1 MTDWRARIPGRD
13 IWRVGLV
20 QAPIAEIARLG
31 FSTAPPVRWLAEEP
45 RLKFVADPFGLWR
58 DGRLY
63 LFVEAYDILEPFFA
77 PENQW
82 AGRSHE
88 HLAYRALHEH
98 FPKLSADQIFIIVD
112 AARRVFTTGGH
123 PTP

>member
-1 MTDWRARIPGRD
+1 MDETAAKAGAERRRDVEIRA
-13 IWRVGLV
+13 
-20 QAPIAEIARLG
+20 
-31 FSTAPPVRWLAEEP
+31 
-45 RLKFVADPFGLWR
+45 
-58 DGRLY
+58 

-112 AARRVFTTGGH
+112 AARRVFTSGGH